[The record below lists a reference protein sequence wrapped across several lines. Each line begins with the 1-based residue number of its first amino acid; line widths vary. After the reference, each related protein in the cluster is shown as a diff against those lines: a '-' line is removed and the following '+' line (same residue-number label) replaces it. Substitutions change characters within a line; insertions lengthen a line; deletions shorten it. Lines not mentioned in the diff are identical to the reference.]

1 MLEHTSENQVLA
13 IYDVRGIQ
21 KYIFKTVKLQEAAG
35 ASMIVE
41 NIIMDAL
48 KAAVRTIRN
57 TESLEAELEWY
68 GEEGYFPYCEKYKD
82 VQVLF
87 IGGGNAYVM
96 YRSREL
102 CLKMNRLMSE
112 YTIKKTYSLQL
123 AVAIVEKS
131 GSYAEDYRKLFQGM
145 GETKSNMPVSKLLG
159 TIPVMQAEIKTGYP
173 LVSEQGSQETL
184 LKQQGARKVWNKIT
198 GKDERLLDNYVT
210 EKGADSTIAVVHID
224 GNSMGQRIRE
234 LIEGIEDYTEAI
246 NIMRRISYQIN
257 TSYKRV
263 FEEMKRYFEEKGA
276 KRSEFE
282 KKETKYFVR
291 KILVAGDDITF
302 VCNGKIAIS
311 AVEYYCRKISE
322 YTMTGSAD
330 EKSIHK
336 YGFSV
341 CAGIAYINSHF
352 PFGIGY
358 EVAEACCSLAKD
370 AAKKAENMDNGRI
383 GNFVDFHICQNV
395 HAQNLKEMRRREYV
409 TSSGEQLLIRPYYI
423 STRTEGELGKLNARR
438 YSLNGLKEA
447 ILYFQNPQNIPR
459 SFAKDLR
466 NTYPLGQ
473 SRMKLLYSFLESR
486 GWKMPDGQ
494 EELYEKEGE
503 QLIAKW
509 YDALEIMDYYVN
521 FDMDAQEEV

>member
-1 MLEHTSENQVLA
+1 MFQNTSEKQVLA
-13 IYDVRGIQ
+13 MYDVRGIQ

-35 ASMIVE
+35 ASAIVE

-48 KAAVRTIRN
+48 NAAIRTISN

-68 GEEGYFPYCEKYKD
+68 DKERYFPYSEKKKD

-102 CLKMNRLMSE
+102 CLKINRLMSE

-123 AVAIVEKS
+123 AVAVVDK
-131 GSYAEDYRKLFQGM
+131 GDSYAEDYRKLFRKM
-145 GETKSNMPVSKLLG
+145 GEIKSNMFISKLLG
-159 TIPVMQAEIKTGYP
+159 AIPVMQMEIKTGYP
-173 LVSEQGSQETL
+173 LVGEQGSQETF
-184 LKQQGARKVWNKIT
+184 LKQQSARKLWSKIT
-198 GKDERLLDNYVT
+198 DKDELLLDNYVT

-224 GNSMGQRIRE
+224 GNNMGQRIRE
-234 LIEGIEDYTEAI
+234 QIEGIEDYTEAI
-246 NIMRRISYQIN
+246 NTMRRISYHIN
-257 TSYKRV
+257 ASYKKV
-263 FEEMKRYFEEKGA
+263 FEEMKLYFEKKGA
-276 KRSEFE
+276 ERSEFE

-311 AVEYYCRKISE
+311 AVEYYCRRISE
-322 YTMTGSAD
+322 YTMIGSTD
-330 EKSIHK
+330 EKSIRK

-358 EVAEACCSLAKD
+358 EVAEACCSVAKD
-370 AAKKAENMDNGRI
+370 AAKAPENMDNGRI

-438 YSLNGLKEA
+438 YSLNRLKEA
-447 ILYFQNPQNIPR
+447 ILYFQSQKNIPR

-473 SRMKLLYSFLESR
+473 SQMKLLYSFLESR

-494 EELYEKEGE
+494 GELYEREGE

-509 YDALEIMDYYVN
+509 YDALEIMDYYIH
-521 FDMDAQEEV
+521 FDMNA